1 MKKILILGISSF
13 SGASAASYL
22 FNERYKIIG
31 TYNSSKKINYLLY
44 KNKGIETHKIN
55 LLKDEKKLLRLILK
69 VKPEII
75 LDYASICMVN
85 ESWKYQQ
92 QYYKINV
99 TSRLSIIENFNK
111 MTFLKKYIYISTP
124 EIFGNNKNRLKENYN
139 NFLPSTPYAVSKL
152 MTELNFRNAFNTN
165 KFPIIISRFSNFYG
179 PGQEL
184 YRLIPKIIMS
194 IKKNIKFPLQ
204 GNGKSKRNFI
214 FSQDFCEGILKVIK
228 NGKIGEIYHFSGDKF
243 VSIKYIIK
251 IICKLLNKNYNNL
264 IKRVKDRVGKDEI
277 YILDSSFTKKKL
289 KWSANTTLQNG
300 IKETILFYEK
310 NYNFLKN
317 KKLNYKI

>member
-13 SGASAASYL
+13 SGASVASYL
-22 FNERYKIIG
+22 FNQKFKIIG

-44 KNKGIETHKIN
+44 KGKGIKIHKIN
-55 LLKDEKKLLRLILK
+55 LLKDEKKLLKLIFK

-85 ESWKYQQ
+85 ESWNYQQ
-92 QYYKINV
+92 RYYKINV
-99 TSRLSIIENFNK
+99 ESRLSIIKNFNK
-111 MTFLKKYIYISTP
+111 MRFLKKYIYVSTP
-124 EIFGNNKNRLKENYN
+124 EVFGNKKNKLKENYN

-152 MTELNFRNAFNTN
+152 MTELNFRNAFNSK

-204 GNGKSKRNFI
+204 GKGNSKRNFI
-214 FSQDFCEGILKVIK
+214 FSEDFCEAILKVIK

-251 IICKLLNKNYNNL
+251 IICKMLNKNYNYL
-264 IKRVKDRVGKDEI
+264 IKKAKDRVGKDEI
-277 YILDSSFTKKKL
+277 YKLDSSFTKKKL
-289 KWSANTTLQNG
+289 KWTTHTTLHDG

-310 NYNFLKN
+310 NYNYFKN

>member
-13 SGASAASYL
+13 SGASVASYL
-22 FNERYKIIG
+22 NNEKYKIIG

-55 LLKDEKKLLRLILK
+55 LLKDEKKLLKLILK
-69 VKPEII
+69 IKPEII

-92 QYYKINV
+92 QYFKINV
-99 TSRLSIIENFNK
+99 KSRLSIIENFDK
-111 MTFLKKYIYISTP
+111 MRFLKKYIYISTP
-124 EIFGNNKNRLKENYN
+124 EVFGNKKNRLKENYN
-139 NFLPSTPYAVSKL
+139 SFLPSTPYAVSKL
-152 MTELNFRNAFNTN
+152 MAELNFRNAFNSK

-179 PGQEL
+179 PGQEI

-204 GNGKSKRNFI
+204 GSGKSKRNFI
-214 FSQDFCEGILKVIK
+214 FSEDFCVAILKVIK

-243 VSIKYIIK
+243 VSINFIIK
-251 IICKLLNKNYNNL
+251 TICKLLNKNYNYL
-264 IKRVKDRVGKDEI
+264 IKKVKDRVGKDEI
-277 YILDSSFTKKKL
+277 YMLDSSFTKKKF
-289 KWSANTTLQNG
+289 KWSSNTTLQKG
-300 IKETILFYEK
+300 IKDTILFYEK
-310 NYNFLKN
+310 NYNYLKN

>member
-13 SGASAASYL
+13 SGASVASYL
-22 FNERYKIIG
+22 FNKKYKIIG

-44 KNKGIETHKIN
+44 KNKGIKTHKIN
-55 LLKDEKKLLRLILK
+55 LLNDEKKLLKLILK

-99 TSRLSIIENFNK
+99 ESRLGIIENLNK
-111 MTFLKKYIYISTP
+111 MRFLKKYIYISTP
-124 EIFGNNKNRLKENYN
+124 EVFGNKKNRLKENYN

-152 MTELNFRNAFNTN
+152 MAEFNFRNAFNSK

-204 GNGKSKRNFI
+204 GNGKSKRDFI
-214 FSQDFCEGILKVIK
+214 YSEDFCEATLKVIK
-228 NGKIGEIYHFSGDKF
+228 NGKIGEIYHFSGDKY
-243 VSIKYIIK
+243 VSMNYIIK
-251 IICKLLNKNYNNL
+251 IICKLLKKNYDFL
-264 IKRVKDRVGKDEI
+264 IKKVKDRVGKDEI
-277 YILDSSFTKKKL
+277 YILDGSSTKEKL
-289 KWSANTTLQNG
+289 KWKTKTTLQNG

-310 NYNFLKN
+310 NYNYLKN

>member
-1 MKKILILGISSF
+1 
-13 SGASAASYL
+13 
-22 FNERYKIIG
+22 
-31 TYNSSKKINYLLY
+31 
-44 KNKGIETHKIN
+44 
-55 LLKDEKKLLRLILK
+55 
-69 VKPEII
+69 
-75 LDYASICMVN
+75 MVN

-111 MTFLKKYIYISTP
+111 MRFLKKYIYISTP
-124 EIFGNNKNRLKENYN
+124 EIFGNKKNRLKENYN

-152 MTELNFRNAFNTN
+152 MTELNFRNAFNTK

-204 GNGKSKRNFI
+204 GSGKSKRNFI
-214 FSQDFCEGILKVIK
+214 FSEDFCEGILKVIK

-251 IICKLLNKNYNNL
+251 IICKLLNKNYNYL
-264 IKRVKDRVGKDEI
+264 IKRVKERVGKDEI

>member
-1 MKKILILGISSF
+1 M
-13 SGASAASYL
+13 
-22 FNERYKIIG
+22 
-31 TYNSSKKINYLLY
+31 Y

-75 LDYASICMVN
+75 LDYATICMVN

-310 NYNFLKN
+310 IYNFLKN